1 MLSFLRLEAAPDEF
15 LAGQRSYSAMS
26 SAEQLTI
33 PRGESAFAALF
44 EHHRRELQVHC
55 YRLLG
60 SFEDAEDLVQET
72 FLRAWRKRASFSTGG
87 RSAFRAWLYRIATNA
102 CLDVLRS
109 RPRRISPPQVAK
121 AGDPAAP
128 PSPPADLPWL
138 QPYPD
143 RLLEPI
149 APGQD
154 EPAAVVVARE
164 TIELAFIA
172 AIQHLPPRQRA
183 VLILRDVLGW
193 SAKETASL
201 LEASVGS
208 VNSAL
213 QRARATLRDRLGERR
228 MEWARPSE
236 PSREERELLRRYV
249 DAHERADADA
259 LAELLREDARLTMP
273 PHPTWYAGREAILI
287 ATRQGFNPEF
297 GHIRT
302 LIAAANGQPAAAH
315 YLRPPGESEYRPLA
329 LDVLRIEGGRIAE
342 INSFVFPELFP
353 AFGLPPKL

>member
-1 MLSFLRLEAAPDEF
+1 MAVPEPPD
-15 LAGQRSYSAMS
+15 
-26 SAEQLTI
+26 QLTI

-44 EHHRRELQVHC
+44 ERYRPELQVHC

-60 SFEDAEDLVQET
+60 SLEDAEDLVQET
-72 FLRAWRKRASFSTGG
+72 FLRAWRGRATFSTGG

-102 CLDVLRS
+102 CLDVLRR
-109 RPRRISPPQVAK
+109 RPRRVMPPQVAE
-121 AGDPAAP
+121 AGDPTAP
-128 PSPPADLPWL
+128 LSPPADLPWL

-143 RLLEPI
+143 RLFEPI

-172 AIQHLPPRQRA
+172 AIQFLPPRQRA

-201 LEASVGS
+201 IEASVGA

-213 QRARATLRDRLGERR
+213 QRARGTLRDHLGERR
-228 MEWARPSE
+228 TEWTRPAE
-236 PSREERELLRRYV
+236 PSQEERELLRRYV

-259 LAELLREDARLTMP
+259 LAELLREDVRLTMP
-273 PHPTWYAGREAILI
+273 PHAVWYSGREAILV
-287 ATRQGFNPEF
+287 ASRQGFDPEF
-297 GHIRT
+297 GRLRT
-302 LIAAANGQPAAAH
+302 LPTAANSEPAAAH
-315 YLRPPGESEYRPLA
+315 YLSRPGESEYRPLA
-329 LDVLRIEGGRIAE
+329 LDVLRIDSGRVAE
-342 INSFVFPELFP
+342 ITSFVFPELFA
-353 AFGLPPKL
+353 AFGLPPTLER